1 MKKNIIYGLHPVM
14 EAIRSG
20 KQMDKIFIQKGLQG
34 KLSKE
39 LLDLLVE
46 NKVSYKMVPFE
57 KLQRL
62 TKENHQGVVAFTS
75 PVSFQ
80 ELEAVLNRQKEGNP
94 QTFILLDGV
103 TDPRNFG
110 AIIRTAAAVDA
121 TAVIVPENNSAPV
134 NEDTVKTS
142 AGGIFKIPIVRVKH
156 LKDAIFNLQANGI
169 KVVAATEKTSQLV
182 YNTDLSIDYALI
194 MGSEGK
200 GIQKSL
206 LQVCDT
212 KVKLPMSPLMDSLNV
227 SVACGVIL
235 YEGVRQ
241 RLVQNGSVKPI

>member
-20 KQMDKIFIQKGLQG
+20 KQIDKIFIQKGLHG

-39 LLDLLVE
+39 LLDLLHE
-46 NKVSYKMVPFE
+46 KKISYKTVPFE

-62 TKENHQGVVAFTS
+62 TKENHQGVVAFIS
-75 PVSFQ
+75 PISFQ
-80 ELEAVLNRQKEGNP
+80 ELETVIAQQQEDQPK
-94 QTFILLDGV
+94 TFILLDGV

-142 AGGIFKIPIVRVKH
+142 AGGIFKVPIVRVKH
-156 LKDAIFNLQANGI
+156 LKDAIFMLQANDI
-169 KVVAATEKTSQLV
+169 KVVAATEKTSKLV
-182 YNTDLSIDYALI
+182 YDTDLRVDYALV

-206 LQVCDT
+206 LQVCDD
-212 KVKLPMSPLMDSLNV
+212 KVKLPMSPNMDSLNV

-241 RLVQNGSVKPI
+241 RIVKNN